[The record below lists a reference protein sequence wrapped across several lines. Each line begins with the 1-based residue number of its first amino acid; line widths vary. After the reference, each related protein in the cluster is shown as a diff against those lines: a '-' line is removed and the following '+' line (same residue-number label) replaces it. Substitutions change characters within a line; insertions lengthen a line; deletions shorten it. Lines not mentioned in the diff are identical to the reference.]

1 MWLEVKGL
9 FTIISCIFMGI
20 AVGQIL
26 LVGMTIG
33 ADFSFL
39 IFMLFA
45 SLFLWIFSDILIG
58 WKIVST
64 HAKYVMD
71 KPPPGKVVIPLITL
85 TGLLDFVWA
94 DKRPYGKREFVYNKQ
109 EASLID
115 RGDYPIH
122 MLNGGHGCIG
132 HESCD
137 ENINMFEV
145 KYAEKL
151 HDMTG
156 SDNLKEAY
164 HIVKDKEKK
173 RVNSY
178 E

>member
-1 MWLEVKGL
+1 MWLEVKAI
-9 FTIISCIFMGI
+9 FTLISCVFL
-20 AVGQIL
+20 ALVLGQIFL
-26 LVGMTIG
+26 ISLETG
-33 ADFSFL
+33 ADLSFLMFL
-39 IFMLFA
+39 IFVGI
-45 SLFLWIFSDILIG
+45 FLYIFGDIILG
-58 WKIVST
+58 WQVTRT

-94 DKRPYGKREFVYNKQ
+94 DKRPYGKREFVFNKQ

-145 KYAEKL
+145 KYAEQIAKG
-151 HDMTG
+151 TKTE
-156 SDNLKEAY
+156 NLKEAY
-164 HIVKDKEKK
+164 HIIKNKEDNKE
-173 RVNSY
+173 VTA
-178 E
+178 